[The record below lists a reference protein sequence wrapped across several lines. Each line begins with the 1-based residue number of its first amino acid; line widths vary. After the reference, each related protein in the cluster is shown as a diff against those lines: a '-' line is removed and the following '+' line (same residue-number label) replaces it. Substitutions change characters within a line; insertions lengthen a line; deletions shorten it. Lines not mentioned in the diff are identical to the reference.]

1 MHLMILGG
9 TGCVGRA
16 LLEHLA
22 RHATRIDISVVSRT
36 GADLPRARRVV
47 AGHFADL
54 IGTAGFRRLLA
65 TADAVVHLADGLSA
79 LQRRPHAADA
89 AEAGELIANSERLAQ
104 AARDARVPLFVYL
117 SSIKA
122 ITDEED
128 PRVLVEA
135 SQPRNTTL
143 YGRSKLRLENR
154 IAGILRGSGTRCVI
168 LRTPVIIGPAASGS
182 MRRLLDHVDT
192 PLPLPL
198 GGLGNRRSLISTHN
212 LASAFAVL
220 LRSFRAGPDGL
231 FHLHDGP
238 PLSTTDIVATLRQ
251 ALGRPARL
259 FPPTTL
265 GARAA
270 RQIPAVGP
278 IARRL
283 VGSLELC
290 DAHFR
295 RSFQWQPWRD
305 TRAALAE
312 MAANYAAERG
322 RAWRAPR
329 PIGEAA

>member
-1 MHLMILGG
+1 MILGG

-16 LLEHLA
+16 LIEHLA
-22 RHATRIDISVVSRT
+22 RHGTRIDISVVSRT
-36 GADLPRARRVV
+36 GAELPRARRVV
-47 AGHFADL
+47 TGHFAEL
-54 IGTAGFRRLLA
+54 IGTASFRRQLA

-89 AEAGELIANSERLAQ
+89 AEAGRLIANSERLAQ
-104 AARDARVPLFVYL
+104 AVRNARVPLFIHL

-122 ITDEED
+122 ICDEED

-135 SQPRNTTL
+135 SEPRSTTL
-143 YGRSKLRLENR
+143 YGRSKLQLEDR
-154 IAGILRGSGTRCVI
+154 IAGILRGSGTRCII

-198 GGLGNRRSLISTHN
+198 GGLTNRRSLISTHN

-220 LRSFRAGPDGL
+220 LRPFRTGPDGV
-231 FHLHDGP
+231 FHLHDGQ
-238 PLSTTDIVATLRQ
+238 PLSTTDIVTTLRE

-259 FPPTTL
+259 FSPTML
-265 GARAA
+265 GARAV

-278 IARRL
+278 IVRRL

-295 RSFQWQPWRD
+295 RNFPWQPWGD

-312 MAANYAAERG
+312 MAASYGAERG
-322 RAWRAPR
+322 RAWRVPR
-329 PIGEAA
+329 PMGEAA